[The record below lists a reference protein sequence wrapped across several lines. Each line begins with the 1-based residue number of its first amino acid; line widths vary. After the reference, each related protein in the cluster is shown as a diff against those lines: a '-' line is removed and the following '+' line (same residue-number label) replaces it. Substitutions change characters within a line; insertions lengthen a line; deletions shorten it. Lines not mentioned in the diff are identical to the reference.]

1 MPKIIPIT
9 EGEAPRHAARLR
21 GAARW
26 ANKYVMPLLQIDND
40 VFLVL
45 KRLPSHLDGQYNPV
59 ERVIEISRS
68 VARFGEMI
76 RLVIVHELIHV
87 EEFDANA
94 GNVKHDAAFHARHAW
109 VWTEL
114 CKDVRAIKQVLLT

>member
-9 EGEAPRHAARLR
+9 DGESPQVAARLR

-26 ANKYVMPLLQIDND
+26 ANKYVMPLLQIDKD
-40 VFLVL
+40 VYVVL
-45 KRLPSHLDGQYNPV
+45 KRLPSYLDGQYYPI

-68 VARFGEMI
+68 AARFGEVI
-76 RLVIVHELIHV
+76 RLVLVHELIHV

-94 GNVKHDAAFHARHAW
+94 GNGKHDAAFRARHAW

-114 CKDVRAIKQVLLT
+114 CKDVRAIKSVLLT